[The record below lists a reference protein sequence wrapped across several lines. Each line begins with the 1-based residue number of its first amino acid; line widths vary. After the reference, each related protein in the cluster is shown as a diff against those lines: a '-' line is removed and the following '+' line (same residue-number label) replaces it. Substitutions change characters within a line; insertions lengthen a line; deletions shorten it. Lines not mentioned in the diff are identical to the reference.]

1 MYILGKQMVAPL
13 INQRKNSNRY
23 MFFPQVLKDNIDLH
37 IASTVSIEQPIDSPS
52 IHSIDLITSTEP
64 IHYIDLITSNE
75 PNSSIESNSFIEP
88 TPVSSITTNTWKKS
102 KKRCYLCP
110 RTKDRKVTSTCYY
123 CEFIIC
129 VVHSDQYFVCDSCK
143 NEYS

>member
-1 MYILGKQMVAPL
+1 MVTSKNRREFMYILGKQMVAPL
-13 INQRKNSNRY
+13 INQRKNSNRF

-52 IHSIDLITSTEP
+52 IHSIDLITSTK
-64 IHYIDLITSNE
+64 

-88 TPVSSITTNTWKKS
+88 TPISSITTNTRKKL
-102 KKRCYLCP
+102 CYLCP

-123 CEFIIC
+123 CEFNIC
-129 VVHSDQYFVCDSCK
+129 VEHSDQYFVCDSCK